1 MDFSP
6 TLEILESIDTTWCWC
21 QVNWVSISYPNNIS
35 IFIIAY
41 LMEIEG
47 LKTARGIIS
56 YWFYT
61 SYLNVFCVYPLM
73 VVQALLCLS
82 FFSCTLSVS
91 FILSLFTQSSQ
102 LMRSQLSPTLS
113 LSLISLK
120 LFFVLSFSFGAS
132 SFYGQHEPCSFV
144 GWHSSF
150 PTCRKLLF
158 ISLGHV
164 L

>member
-1 MDFSP
+1 MYACRYAMDFSP

-73 VVQALLCLS
+73 VVQAFLCLS
-82 FFSCTLSVS
+82 FFLVRFQFHLYFHFSRRAHSWCALN
-91 FILSLFTQSSQ
+91 FRL
-102 LMRSQLSPTLS
+102 RSLS
-113 LSLISLK
+113 LSFL
-120 LFFVLSFSFGAS
+120 S
-132 SFYGQHEPCSFV
+132 SFFLFSLSLLGL
-144 GWHSSF
+144 
-150 PTCRKLLF
+150 LLF
-158 ISLGHV
+158 MANTSRAHL
-164 L
+164 